1 MQEPSRRALIGQAHR
16 YGRISDRRPGTGP
29 IVERVALQVRCKG
42 RFAREFPAER
52 PYRWPVVIRILR
64 TRVEPNAIG
73 AFRERAQ
80 AKVAD
85 ARKVPGVIDVHLG
98 NQADGKSYE
107 FVFISRW
114 ATVDA
119 LYAWA
124 GGRDLLER
132 PIYFD
137 GLEESIVEFDIQ
149 HYIELDEAD

>member
-1 MQEPSRRALIGQAHR
+1 MA
-16 YGRISDRRPGTGP
+16 
-29 IVERVALQVRCKG
+29 
-42 RFAREFPAER
+42 
-52 PYRWPVVIRILR
+52 VVIRILR
-64 TRVEPNAIG
+64 TRVEPNAVG
-73 AFRERAQ
+73 TFRERAK

-98 NQADGKSYE
+98 NQADGQSYE

-137 GLEESIVEFDIQ
+137 GLEESMLEFEIQ